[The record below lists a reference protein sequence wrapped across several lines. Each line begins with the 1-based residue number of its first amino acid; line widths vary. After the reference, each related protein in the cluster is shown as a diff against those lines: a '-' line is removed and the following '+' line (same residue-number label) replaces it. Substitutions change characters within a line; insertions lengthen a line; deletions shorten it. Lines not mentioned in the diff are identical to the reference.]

1 MHIEKLRLHSDNID
15 QQVSFFRNILGLVTR
30 SSEGLLS
37 IDVGTSVLE
46 FVDSPVDGKYH
57 YCFLIPSNQIEEAKE
72 WLSKRLDLIEVEENN
87 FIANFESWNAHS
99 IYFYDG
105 NGNIAE
111 LIARHD
117 LQNESQD
124 KFGIQSLISI
134 NEIGTPHVN
143 PRALD
148 RQLQSTIGSLYW
160 KGDLDR
166 FSTHGDQYGLF
177 LIPNYKI
184 KKTWFPTEIEVKPL
198 PYSSTIVQDSNKY
211 LVQYINEK
219 LLIDLVNN
227 NP

>member
-1 MHIEKLRLHSDNID
+1 M
-15 QQVSFFRNILGLVTR
+15 
-30 SSEGLLS
+30 
-37 IDVGTSVLE
+37 
-46 FVDSPVDGKYH
+46 
-57 YCFLIPSNQIEEAKE
+57 
-72 WLSKRLDLIEVEENN
+72 
-87 FIANFESWNAHS
+87 
-99 IYFYDG
+99 
-105 NGNIAE
+105 
-111 LIARHD
+111 
-117 LQNESQD
+117 
-124 KFGIQSLISI
+124 ISI

-177 LIPNYKI
+177 LLPNYKI

-198 PYSSTIVQDSNKY
+198 PYSATIVQDSNKY

-219 LLIDLVNN
+219 LLMDLVNN